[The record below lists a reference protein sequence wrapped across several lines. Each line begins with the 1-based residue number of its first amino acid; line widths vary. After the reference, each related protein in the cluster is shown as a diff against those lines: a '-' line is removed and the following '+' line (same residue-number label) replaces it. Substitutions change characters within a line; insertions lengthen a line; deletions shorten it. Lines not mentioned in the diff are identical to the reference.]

1 TTSGDACGSNGI
13 KKNNTMNIG
22 QIIMGSV
29 MSCIG
34 ILIVI
39 FQIKWFKK
47 GLKDQFGYQG
57 RFLLGGIGFIVIGII
72 VIVKSF

>member
-1 TTSGDACGSNGI
+1 
-13 KKNNTMNIG
+13 MNIRY
-22 QIIMGSV
+22 IIIGLV
-29 MSCIG
+29 MICVG

-57 RFLLGGIGFIVIGII
+57 QLLLAGIGFIVIGII